1 MKLSRDRY
9 IVEGMIVWIDAN
21 TTYIQRG
28 NLLISQRLPL
38 KPSKQLHEQL
48 LTASKHEPLLKHGW
62 LAQSSISVKGIQ
74 KSKLQCPAQTVVV
87 HLHSNLSS
95 RNNHNYVL
103 RFGAGVTS
111 PVVLLDMSKVFDSV
125 NHDILLKKLQ
135 HIGLSPSAILW
146 FKSYLSNRY

>member
-9 IVEGMIVWIDAN
+9 IVDGMIVWIDGN
-21 TTYIQRG
+21 TTCIRRG

-74 KSKLQCPAQTVVV
+74 KSKLQCLAQTSTSQLR
-87 HLHSNLSS
+87 HLLLSFLYVTE
-95 RNNHNYVL
+95 RWNYWILCKISVKGAKVL
-103 RFGAGVTS
+103 ETLPFWQYI
-111 PVVLLDMSKVFDSV
+111 PVKPGGQLQVQVFR
-125 NHDILLKKLQ
+125 
-135 HIGLSPSAILW
+135 PSMQDPPLAQV
-146 FKSYLSNRY
+146 